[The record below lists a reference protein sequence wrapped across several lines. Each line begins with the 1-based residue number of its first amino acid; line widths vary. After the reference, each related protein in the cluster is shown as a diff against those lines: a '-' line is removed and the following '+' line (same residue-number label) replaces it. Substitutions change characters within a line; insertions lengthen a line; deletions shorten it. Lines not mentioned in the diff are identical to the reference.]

1 MLPVNNFLV
10 NIKKFLIGYDC
21 ASFTVLYLSRLA
33 KIRTM
38 KGFSLFFFFFVL
50 AEPSNKQKYLLVV
63 FKSRLFHFLYLIV
76 FFCFIVVVKH
86 LPKHGQLGVVYA
98 TSSPLLWDQEK
109 AGKTS
114 ELCKDYQVY
123 GVKVICLV

>member
-1 MLPVNNFLV
+1 MLPVNNFLA

-21 ASFTVLYLSRLA
+21 ASFTVLNLSRLA
-33 KIRTM
+33 KITSM
-38 KGFSLFFFFFVL
+38 KGFSLFFFFVL

-86 LPKHGQLGVVYA
+86 LLKHGQLGVVYA

-114 ELCKDYQVY
+114 ELCKNYQVY

>member
-1 MLPVNNFLV
+1 MTVQALLYYTYPDWPKLELWKVFL
-10 NIKKFLIGYDC
+10 
-21 ASFTVLYLSRLA
+21 S
-33 KIRTM
+33 
-38 KGFSLFFFFFVL
+38 FFFVL

-63 FKSRLFHFLYLIV
+63 FKSRLFYFVYLIL

-123 GVKVICLV
+123 GVKVICLVWL

>member
-1 MLPVNNFLV
+1 MLPVNNFLA

-21 ASFTVLYLSRLA
+21 ASFTVLHLSRLA
-33 KIRTM
+33 KITSM
-38 KGFSLFFFFFVL
+38 KGFSLFFFFVL

-114 ELCKDYQVY
+114 ELCKNYQVY

>member
-1 MLPVNNFLV
+1 MRPVNNFLV

-33 KIRTM
+33 KIT
-38 KGFSLFFFFFVL
+38 SLKSLSLSFFLL

-86 LPKHGQLGVVYA
+86 LLKHGQLGVVYA